1 MAVKYTIP
9 YRSIDDTQWRV
20 DILHDAWAGDAIS
33 VRGFGDSACTIEY
46 DGGADDPFDNPV
58 VSSKANIQLINQG
71 ELDMDELQLAGDRD
85 FVVEVY
91 RSNVLKWKGYLI
103 TDNIQQP
110 YLSTPYVVQL
120 SAIDGLNMLEG
131 ITFSGLGSVLSPPG
145 ADIRCPLNWLRLCLF
160 RTQNLGLPLPIRWVI
175 DLENVETEDDPI
187 AGMMTWSPY
196 GEGIIAGEY
205 VDDFGSTQYIYQNCR
220 YIVEGIVKA
229 FGCRIFQSD
238 GSWWVVRSNDILPQ
252 EITYKECEATLGVPA
267 ITTHSVDIGRGVVPQ
282 SEPIGDYRF
291 IKEDALLT
299 VKPALGLV
307 DVEYDSDRREN
318 ILPNG
323 SFELVNTFN
332 GVPLYWGFSVNP
344 DARAKIKIYED
355 ESTLEP
361 ISIDGRG
368 GKAMIATYPLFDDDP
383 MGQDAEIRLDGGLPI
398 DGEMLVKRFVMGF
411 TIIPLKGFPFVSEG
425 DNKGEI
431 VWDDNP
437 LKIKVLYAVDDGT
450 GNSLSYYLNEYG
462 FWQYFPTGGYLDIT
476 SGERAGNNYTYNF
489 VGNPMIGNSIT
500 LSFASQI
507 DPNFKFFANYM
518 VDSSTAGNLY
528 DTIQALTENWITP
541 LMWSFSI
548 SVNST
553 YDVQLV
559 ATFTAPGDG
568 PVYDGYAVSSGKD
581 TILPD
586 MSIPITVDKMHIG
599 DIASIQ
605 FRGRG
610 GNTEILLPNPGELNP
625 PALPTIGKLF
635 MWFYLKEGQEYVL
648 DDVYIRVEENNDVY
662 RVNSPVTGNN
672 TSQRIT
678 MGISS
683 SFSGFMVS
691 NMMRSYHQ
699 SNRDFVWTDG
709 TTEASLTEHY
719 ARQVMR
725 WRYKPSRIFNGTIN
739 TRLQDW
745 SFIHLYLIYGMESVF
760 LPLKAR
766 YNTELCEVDLVAMEG
781 RDDGEITDVKHYA
794 SNNMP
799 LSNFG
804 G

>member
-20 DILHDAWAGDAIS
+20 DILHDAWAGDSIA
-33 VRGFGDSACTIEY
+33 VRGFGDNACTIEY

-71 ELDMDELQLAGDRD
+71 EVDMDELQFAGDRD

-120 SAIDGLNMLEG
+120 SAIDGLNMLES
-131 ITFSGLGSVLSPPG
+131 ITFSGLGTVQSPAG
-145 ADIRCPLNWLRLCLF
+145 AATRCPLNWLRLCLYSQ
-160 RTQNLGLPLPIRWVI
+160 QNLGVALPIRWVVG
-175 DLENVETEDDPI
+175 LENVETEDDAL
-187 AGMMTWSPY
+187 AGQMTWSPY

-205 VDDFGSTQYIYQNCR
+205 VDEFGSTQYIYQDCR
-220 YIVEGIVKA
+220 YIVEGVVKA
-229 FGCRIFQSD
+229 LGCRIFQAD
-238 GSWWVVRSNDILPQ
+238 GAWWVVRSNDILPQ
-252 EITYKECEATLGVPA
+252 EITYKECEATLEVPT
-267 ITTHSVDIGRGVVPQ
+267 ITTHAVDIGRGVVPQ
-282 SEPIGDYRF
+282 SEQIGDYRF
-291 IKEDALLT
+291 IKEDALIT
-299 VKPALGLV
+299 VKPALGMV
-307 DVEYDSDRREN
+307 DVEYDADIREN

-323 SFELVNTFN
+323 GFDAWSSGGL
-332 GVPLYWGFSVNP
+332 LHWGF
-344 DARAKIKIYED
+344 ED
-355 ESTLEP
+355 
-361 ISIDGRG
+361 I
-368 GKAMIATYPLFDDDP
+368 DDDSP
-383 MGQDAEIRLDGGLPI
+383 FYLAHESLTGQGGEAVLLSNGEFFPATEDAIFRFTGGLPMDTTLLFNRI
-398 DGEMLVKRFVMGF
+398 TLGFVVMPYNFPNVDGEADQQIL
-411 TIIPLKGFPFVSEG
+411 
-425 DNKGEI
+425 
-431 VWDDNP
+431 WDSNP
-437 LKIKVLYAVDDGT
+437 LKLQVEYVISDDMGVQQR
-450 GNSLSYYLNEYG
+450 YYLNQYG
-462 FWQYFPTGGYLDIT
+462 FWIKGGDGGVFTLVNEGDDASGHFWYFTGTPL
-476 SGERAGNNYTYNF
+476 E
-489 VGNPMIGNSIT
+489 GNSIT
-500 LSFASQI
+500 FNWNDAVTGFTSYTF
-507 DPNFKFFANYM
+507 N
-518 VDSSTAGNLY
+518 VTSSTGGSLEDTLRAAMVGLGYSSSYTINIISPTEIGLSIPFNPDRTSWTTTTQAGIGVLP
-528 DTIQALTENWITP
+528 DLTIPIKVEGGFN
-541 LMWSFSI
+541 
-548 SVNST
+548 
-553 YDVQLV
+553 YDVMNIV
-559 ATFTAPGDG
+559 
-568 PVYDGYAVSSGKD
+568 
-581 TILPD
+581 
-586 MSIPITVDKMHIG
+586 
-599 DIASIQ
+599 
-605 FRGRG
+605 FRGLG
-610 GNTEILLPNPGELNP
+610 GNNEILMP
-625 PALPTIGKLF
+625 PAGLLDGDQDGNIGKL
-635 MWFYLKEGQEYVL
+635 YVRFVIPPDIKYAL
-648 DDVYIRVEENNDVY
+648 DDVWVRVEENNDMY
-662 RVNSPVTGNN
+662 RVTSPVAGND
-672 TSQRIT
+672 TTQRIT

-745 SFIHLYLIYGMESVF
+745 SFIHLYLIYGLESVF